1 MQLQTM
7 KRVPV
12 PKGRTAFKY
21 LAWPWLK
28 LISLLPFWMLY
39 GISNGMRFL
48 LYHVFGYRVKVVRD
62 NLKNSFPEL
71 SDSDRKTIEKKYY
84 SHLSD
89 LFVETIKGMSISEKQ
104 MRDRMLNIDQH
115 EFDNLH
121 KEGKSAI
128 IVMSHCGNWEWICL
142 MSQIVCPQRVQCLYK
157 TLSNSGFDRLMF
169 LVRSKFGASPIPMEL
184 TLRVLDANKEV
195 VTVNAFI
202 GDQNPSSGKG
212 AAWVDFLGQDT
223 AFMMGAEKI
232 ARKLDWPVYYLSSSK
247 VKRGY
252 YQAHTVPICLDPK
265 STKDGEIT
273 QLIANHTEKEILNQ
287 PHIWLWSHRRW
298 KHKRNAS

>member
-1 MQLQTM
+1 M
-7 KRVPV
+7 
-12 PKGRTAFKY
+12 
-21 LAWPWLK
+21 LAQGSWWSRLTTFS
-28 LISLLPFWMLY
+28 IASLY
-39 GISNGMRFL
+39 
-48 LYHVFGYRVKVVRD
+48 
-62 NLKNSFPEL
+62 FPPA
-71 SDSDRKTIEKKYY
+71 
-84 SHLSD
+84 
-89 LFVETIKGMSISEKQ
+89 LFNTSLTGT
-104 MRDRMLNIDQH
+104 LNFAALATTVA
-115 EFDNLH
+115 E
-121 KEGKSAI
+121 
-128 IVMSHCGNWEWICL
+128 
-142 MSQIVCPQRVQCLYK
+142 
-157 TLSNSGFDRLMF
+157 
-169 LVRSKFGASPIPMEL
+169 FGASPIPMEQ

-287 PHIWLWSHRRW
+287 PYVWLWSHRRW
-298 KHKRNAS
+298 KHKREV

>member
-12 PKGRTAFKY
+12 PKGSTAFKY

-104 MRDRMLNIDQH
+104 MRERMSNIDQH

-121 KEGKSAI
+121 K
-128 IVMSHCGNWEWICL
+128 
-142 MSQIVCPQRVQCLYK
+142 
-157 TLSNSGFDRLMF
+157 
-169 LVRSKFGASPIPMEL
+169 
-184 TLRVLDANKEV
+184 
-195 VTVNAFI
+195 
-202 GDQNPSSGKG
+202 
-212 AAWVDFLGQDT
+212 
-223 AFMMGAEKI
+223 
-232 ARKLDWPVYYLSSSK
+232 
-247 VKRGY
+247 
-252 YQAHTVPICLDPK
+252 
-265 STKDGEIT
+265 
-273 QLIANHTEKEILNQ
+273 
-287 PHIWLWSHRRW
+287 
-298 KHKRNAS
+298 

>member
-1 MQLQTM
+1 
-7 KRVPV
+7 
-12 PKGRTAFKY
+12 
-21 LAWPWLK
+21 
-28 LISLLPFWMLY
+28 
-39 GISNGMRFL
+39 
-48 LYHVFGYRVKVVRD
+48 
-62 NLKNSFPEL
+62 
-71 SDSDRKTIEKKYY
+71 
-84 SHLSD
+84 
-89 LFVETIKGMSISEKQ
+89 
-104 MRDRMLNIDQH
+104 
-115 EFDNLH
+115 
-121 KEGKSAI
+121 
-128 IVMSHCGNWEWICL
+128 
-142 MSQIVCPQRVQCLYK
+142 MSQIVCQQRVQCLYK
-157 TLSNSGFDRLMF
+157 TLSNPGFDRLMF

-232 ARKLDWPVYYLSSSK
+232 ARKMDWPVYYLSSSK
-247 VKRGY
+247 IKRGY